1 MDPFQGLADFVL
13 GRLKQSAVAL
23 WLKLLFS
30 LSFSA
35 TVAFLFV
42 AGTVMLKTGSAL
54 IGVATGMISAAI
66 CMLGVFQSSKLTRG
80 LLVVVPK
87 AVTEIEAQT
96 ATQVISK

>member
-1 MDPFQGLADFVL
+1 
-13 GRLKQSAVAL
+13 LKQSAVAL
-23 WLKLLFS
+23 WLKLLFT
-30 LSFSA
+30 LGFSA
-35 TVAFLFV
+35 TVAFLFM

-54 IGVATGMISAAI
+54 IGIATGMISAAI

-87 AVTEIEAQT
+87 AVTEVEAQT